1 MSPTQKEARG
11 WGLDRPAARA
21 DGGSLDLFLAK
32 VFLCALPT
40 CLSLLPGSAIL
51 ASGPAKCMGHTV
63 LDSRG

>member
-21 DGGSLDLFLAK
+21 DGGCLDLFLAK
-32 VFLCALPT
+32 VFLSALPT

-51 ASGPAKCMGHTV
+51 APGPAKCMGHTV
-63 LDSRG
+63 SDSRG